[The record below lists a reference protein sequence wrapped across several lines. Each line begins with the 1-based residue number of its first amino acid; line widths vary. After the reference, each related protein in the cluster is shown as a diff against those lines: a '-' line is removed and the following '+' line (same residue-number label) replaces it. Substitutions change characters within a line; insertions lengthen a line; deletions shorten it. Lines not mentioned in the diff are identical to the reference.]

1 MACVFPTNVSHVSG
15 LGCGFRCV
23 NSWVWVAWKVP
34 HKPGKDPLFPQK
46 ETTHSLGKYT
56 SPIITLSKSR
66 IALQARTFA
75 LHMCQVATTD
85 VRTSHKRRLPSP
97 MVNGTSFWTPAYI
110 RTSDRRGAG
119 CLSGIHV
126 FCLWFLLVAL
136 RLPNQMSLKAKNN
149 DHLSESFPLLLSH
162 LRQLSTTRAPVEG
175 LAKRVQHDDL
185 TAGDGGRWWNILTL
199 MQR

>member
-1 MACVFPTNVSHVSG
+1 
-15 LGCGFRCV
+15 
-23 NSWVWVAWKVP
+23 
-34 HKPGKDPLFPQK
+34 
-46 ETTHSLGKYT
+46 
-56 SPIITLSKSR
+56 
-66 IALQARTFA
+66 
-75 LHMCQVATTD
+75 
-85 VRTSHKRRLPSP
+85 